1 MVKKIEIEWPE
12 AGIKVN
18 ATLLEKEEPEL
29 SERLWNLLNKPLR
42 MICQHTLSTGHL
54 FSADARPPRHPVTV
68 GSQATPIGR
77 KRWRLTQLEPGML
90 TFSGYGS
97 YGGIFVAY
105 GPHITEPLLAAGSV
119 VAIVD
124 KKDLDNLMKA
134 GKAVWNAQFITHKLM
149 TMTIRRKR

>member
-12 AGIKVN
+12 AGMKVD

-29 SERLWNLLNKPLR
+29 SERIWNLLDKPLR

-77 KRWRLTQLEPGML
+77 KRWKLTELKPGMV

-97 YGGIFVAY
+97 YGGVFVAY
-105 GPHITEPLLAAGSV
+105 GDHITEPLLAAGSV
-119 VAIVD
+119 VATVP
-124 KKDLDNLMKA
+124 KEQLGKLMDA
-134 GKAVWNAQFITHKLM
+134 GKAVWNAQYVTHKLM
-149 TMTIRRKR
+149 TMTMRRKR